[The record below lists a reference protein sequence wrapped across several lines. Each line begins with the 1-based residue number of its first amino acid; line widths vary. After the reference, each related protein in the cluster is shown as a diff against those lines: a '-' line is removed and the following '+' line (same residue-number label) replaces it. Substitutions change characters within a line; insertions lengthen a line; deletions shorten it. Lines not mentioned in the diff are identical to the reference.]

1 MKPKQQRLFLGVIA
15 VAAIVGAAF
24 IALAAMKQKA
34 SYFYTPSE
42 LISSPPAKDAAIRLG
57 GMVVE
62 NSLKRSADDLTLNF
76 MVTDQ
81 VNQIPVVFKGIPPEL
96 FKEKSGVVA
105 DGRIGENGQFV
116 ADNLLAKHDER
127 YMPPQL
133 KGMKPQE
140 VKVSQ

>member
-1 MKPKQQRLFLGVIA
+1 MKPKQQRLFLGVVA

-24 IALAAMKQKA
+24 IALAAMREKA
-34 SYFYTPSE
+34 SYFYTPTE

-62 NSLKRSADDLTLNF
+62 NSLKRGADDLTLNF
-76 MVTDQ
+76 LVTDQ

-105 DGRIGENGQFV
+105 DGRIGANGLFV

-140 VKVSQ
+140 VKVSK